1 MTLQHVALGM
11 ALGEAEWKVREEGGE
26 NRGPRVTAYLRNT
39 DPPIAVAAPWC
50 AAFLQF
56 VADRA
61 ADHMMMANPLNEV
74 RQEALVSSYWSW
86 ASQEGHLVDLANAE
100 PGDLVLFN
108 FRGKGWD
115 HIGLVVQRISA
126 NTLVTVEGNTSAGV
140 GTNRVEQEREGD
152 GVFVKHR
159 STDRQPIALIRWAA

>member
-1 MTLQHVALGM
+1 VTLQHVTLGM
-11 ALGEAEWKVREEGGE
+11 ALGEAEWKVREEGE
-26 NRGPRVTAYLRNT
+26 NRGPRVTQYLKSM

-50 AAFLQF
+50 AAFAQF

-61 ADHMMMANPLNEV
+61 ADHMMLTNPLDAV
-74 RQEALVSSYWSW
+74 RHEALVASYWNW
-86 ASQEGHLVDLANAE
+86 AKETGKLVDLPKAE

-115 HIGLVVQRISA
+115 HIGYVVRRITTS
-126 NTLVTVEGNTSAGV
+126 TLITVEGNTSPGV
-140 GTNRVEQEREGD
+140 GESRVERERDGD

-159 STDRQPIALIRWAA
+159 SVDRQPIAVIRWAA